1 VRRYILRRLVL
12 LAPVVFGIL
21 VVVFVLMRIVP
32 GDPVRMMAGF
42 DVDEATVQALRHELG
57 LDRSLPVQFGYYVGQ
72 LARGDLGRSLRSR
85 RPVTDELADRFRNT
99 LVLAVASTG
108 LAVVIGA
115 AIGIAAAY
123 FHRSGYDYLTMGAA
137 VLGVSVPSYFLG
149 ILLILLFAVLLN
161 WLPSSG
167 IGGVRHLVLPSL
179 TLAASSSSIIARM
192 TRSSMLEVLSAAYVR
207 TSRAKGLRER
217 GVVLHHALPNALIPV
232 VTVVGLEFGFIL
244 GGAILVET
252 VFSYP
257 GVGWMMVEAIGTR
270 DFPIVQGG
278 VLAVALAFV
287 LINLAIDLL
296 YAAFDPRIRY

>member
-1 VRRYILRRLVL
+1 VRGYILRRLGL
-12 LAPVVFGIL
+12 LVPVVFGIL

-57 LDRSLPVQFGYYVGQ
+57 LDRSLPVQFGYYVAQ

-108 LAVVIGA
+108 LAVVVGA
-115 AIGIAAAY
+115 AIGIAAAC

-149 ILLILLFAVLLN
+149 ILMILLFAVLLN

-217 GVVLHHALPNALIPV
+217 GVVLHHALPNAVIPV
-232 VTVVGLEFGFIL
+232 ITVVGLEFGFIL

>member
-1 VRRYILRRLVL
+1 MRRYILRRLVL

-99 LVLAVASTG
+99 LILAVASTG
-108 LAVVIGA
+108 LAVVVGT

-149 ILLILLFAVLLN
+149 ILMILFFAVLLN

-217 GVVLHHALPNALIPV
+217 GVVLHHALPNAVIPV
-232 VTVVGLEFGFIL
+232 ITVVGLEFGFIL